1 MPTLL
6 SSSFKPH
13 PFLTGSRSP
22 GGALGPQTLV
32 GPRGFRCVGS
42 APTRRVESDSFG
54 PGRGFASGFHID
66 AAARYSWYKARSSPP
81 VSRKDDVGRGDVSRL
96 RRGVS
101 DSGVSL
107 VRGRSDRGERTAGCD
122 ASRVGS
128 VAF

>member
-66 AAARYSWYKARSSPP
+66 AAARYSWYKARSS
-81 VSRKDDVGRGDVSRL
+81 RLLVGRTTLAEVTCH
-96 RRGVS
+96 VC
-101 DSGVSL
+101 
-107 VRGRSDRGERTAGCD
+107 GEVC
-122 ASRVGS
+122 
-128 VAF
+128 